1 MKQKKHLI
9 ILFTALITLSSYAV
23 FYAKD
28 FFQYANEWNLF
39 SVGIRIW
46 DFNLNLIFILLLLL
60 ILPNILLYNIFAL
73 HENGAENIAILRI
86 GIKKFHIRNLKK
98 LLAESFLS
106 ISLLHC
112 FILLGIYFVYHPSL
126 SIHFIP
132 DDYLLFFKN
141 PIINYLL
148 FSLFRCLGF
157 TLFII
162 FVYVSIFFI
171 KRRYFFHL
179 YPLLIMIGSVVLVN
193 LVIRLSV
200 IIFQYKSIPLPLRL
214 LTNAILPTS
223 LICPG
228 MSLLQIGYLNYL
240 SAFIFYIFFIS
251 ILYVLLKR
259 WRKYLCWEIT

>member
-98 LLAESFLS
+98 LLAESFL
-106 ISLLHC
+106 
-112 FILLGIYFVYHPSL
+112 P
-126 SIHFIP
+126 
-132 DDYLLFFKN
+132 YLYYIVSFF
-141 PIINYLL
+141 
-148 FSLFRCLGF
+148 
-157 TLFII
+157 
-162 FVYVSIFFI
+162 
-171 KRRYFFHL
+171 
-179 YPLLIMIGSVVLVN
+179 
-193 LVIRLSV
+193 
-200 IIFQYKSIPLPLRL
+200 
-214 LTNAILPTS
+214 
-223 LICPG
+223 
-228 MSLLQIGYLNYL
+228 
-240 SAFIFYIFFIS
+240 
-251 ILYVLLKR
+251 
-259 WRKYLCWEIT
+259 

>member
-1 MKQKKHLI
+1 MPGSI
-9 ILFTALITLSSYAV
+9 NY
-23 FYAKD
+23 
-28 FFQYANEWNLF
+28 
-39 SVGIRIW
+39 
-46 DFNLNLIFILLLLL
+46 FNC
-60 ILPNILLYNIFAL
+60 
-73 HENGAENIAILRI
+73 NGFN
-86 GIKKFHIRNLKK
+86 
-98 LLAESFLS
+98 
-106 ISLLHC
+106 
-112 FILLGIYFVYHPSL
+112 
-126 SIHFIP
+126 
-132 DDYLLFFKN
+132 DYLLFFKN

-148 FSLFRCLGF
+148 FSLFSCLGF

-200 IIFQYKSIPLPLRL
+200 IIFQYKSIPLSLRL

-251 ILYVLLKR
+251 ILYVLLKK

>member
-1 MKQKKHLI
+1 MQCMTYFYYTSLQSCRKLFI
-9 ILFTALITLSSYAV
+9 I
-23 FYAKD
+23 
-28 FFQYANEWNLF
+28 
-39 SVGIRIW
+39 
-46 DFNLNLIFILLLLL
+46 
-60 ILPNILLYNIFAL
+60 
-73 HENGAENIAILRI
+73 
-86 GIKKFHIRNLKK
+86 
-98 LLAESFLS
+98 LAESFLS

-141 PIINYLL
+141 PVINYLL
-148 FSLFRCLGF
+148 FSLFSCLGF

-259 WRKYLCWEIT
+259 WRKYLC

>member
-112 FILLGIYFVYHPSL
+112 FS
-126 SIHFIP
+126 
-132 DDYLLFFKN
+132 
-141 PIINYLL
+141 
-148 FSLFRCLGF
+148 CLGF

>member
-112 FILLGIYFVYHPSL
+112 FILLGIYFVYHPS
-126 SIHFIP
+126 
-132 DDYLLFFKN
+132 
-141 PIINYLL
+141 
-148 FSLFRCLGF
+148 
-157 TLFII
+157 
-162 FVYVSIFFI
+162 VVSCC
-171 KRRYFFHL
+171 RY
-179 YPLLIMIGSVVLVN
+179 Y
-193 LVIRLSV
+193 
-200 IIFQYKSIPLPLRL
+200 
-214 LTNAILPTS
+214 
-223 LICPG
+223 
-228 MSLLQIGYLNYL
+228 
-240 SAFIFYIFFIS
+240 
-251 ILYVLLKR
+251 
-259 WRKYLCWEIT
+259 